1 MNHTDAP
8 LLRLRGIH
16 HRFGMTDVLRQV
28 DLDLAAGETLALVGP
43 SGCGK
48 STLLSIAAGLRT
60 PSEGTVQNHF
70 RCVGHVFQQPRLLP
84 WKTAR
89 DNVALG
95 LKARGMPGA
104 KRREIAD
111 ALLHR
116 LGLQPLDADKYP
128 HKLSGGMQSRVA
140 LARALAITPDLLLLD
155 EAFSALDVGLRLEL
169 YQLLRNEVAQRGC
182 AVLMI
187 THDLMEAVR
196 LADRV
201 VVMHGSPGRISHSFG
216 VPTPTAARTDA
227 WVYRQMGQLMADP
240 RLRSAFE
247 LPEVVA

>member
-1 MNHTDAP
+1 MTDSAP
-8 LLRLRGIH
+8 LLHLRGIT
-16 HRFGMTDVLRQV
+16 HRFGMDDVLQQV

-70 RCVGHVFQQPRLLP
+70 QCVGHVFQQPRLLP

-95 LKARGMPGA
+95 LKARGTPRAERSA
-104 KRREIAD
+104 KANT
-111 ALLHR
+111 LLQR
-116 LGLQPLDADKYP
+116 LGLQPLDAAKYP

-169 YQLLRNEVAQRGC
+169 YQLLRDEVAQRGC

-187 THDLMEAVR
+187 THDLMEALR
-196 LADRV
+196 LAHRV
-201 VVMHGSPGRISHSFG
+201 VVMYGSPGRISHSFN
-216 VPTPTAARTDA
+216 VTTPTATRTDA
-227 WVYRQMGQLMADP
+227 WVYEQMGQLMADP
-240 RLRSAFE
+240 RLRNAFE
-247 LPEVVA
+247 LPEVLA